1 MSANIKSMFYTGAKP
16 WHNLGKKLEKAATAE
31 EAIVTAG
38 LDWKVQKRPALVQ
51 TDAGIKEVPGEF
63 AVVRTDTETPLG
75 IVGKRFTPVQ
85 NKDAFRFFDAVVGV
99 KEAIYHT
106 AGALGDGE
114 RVWILAQLNGVVK
127 TSHDD
132 IVEKYLLLANGHD
145 GSLTLQMLLTP
156 IRVVCQ
162 NTLNQAI
169 NSSIVSAKLRH
180 TKSIGLKV
188 EEVREALGIVNQQ
201 FSIFEEASQRLAAI
215 KVSDKSYSAYLSEL
229 GLAPKGERTDENA
242 KSYDRQLEVANLLRD
257 LRVTGKGADLVSA
270 KGTAWGAYNAVV
282 EYVDHFSNPRVAAGK
297 DQARAKSL
305 LFGAGANLKGEAFTK
320 ALQLA

>member
-31 EAIVTAG
+31 EAIVAAG
-38 LDWKVQKRPALVQ
+38 LDWRVEKLPVFAQ
-51 TDAGIKEVPGEF
+51 TAGGLKEVKGQF
-63 AVVRTDTETPLG
+63 AVTRTDTNTPLG
-75 IVGKRFTPVQ
+75 IVGKRFTALQ

-106 AGALGDGE
+106 AGALGEGE

-132 IVEKYLLLANGHD
+132 IIEKYLLLANGHD

-180 TKSIGLKV
+180 TKSIGMKV

-201 FSIFEEASQRLAAI
+201 FAIFEEAAQRLA
-215 KVSDKSYSAYLSEL
+215 KVKVNDKSFDEFIKGL
-229 GLAPKGERTDENA
+229 GLAPAGERTEENA

-270 KGTAWGAYNAVV
+270 RGTAWGAYNSVV

-305 LFGAGANLKGEAFTK
+305 LFGAGADLKGEAFEK